1 MHIATYFVALLGYIA
16 TMSDISYKVHRQKL
30 VVQERETRVRD
41 AKQSM
46 ECGYIKLKAE
56 FEREYERLKTEYERA
71 CIALDR
77 EKSVLE
83 EVTEEA
89 ARGYSS

>member
-1 MHIATYFVALLGYIA
+1 
-16 TMSDISYKVHRQKL
+16 MSDISYKVRRQKL

-46 ECGYIKLKAE
+46 EFGYTKLKAE
-56 FEREYERLKTEYERA
+56 FERDYERLKTEYERA

-83 EVTEEA
+83 EATEDA

>member
-1 MHIATYFVALLGYIA
+1 
-16 TMSDISYKVHRQKL
+16 MSDMSYKVLRQKL

-46 ECGYIKLKAE
+46 EYGYIKLKAE
-56 FEREYERLKTEYERA
+56 FERDYERLKTEYERA

-77 EKSVLE
+77 EKNVLD

-89 ARGYSS
+89 SRGYSN